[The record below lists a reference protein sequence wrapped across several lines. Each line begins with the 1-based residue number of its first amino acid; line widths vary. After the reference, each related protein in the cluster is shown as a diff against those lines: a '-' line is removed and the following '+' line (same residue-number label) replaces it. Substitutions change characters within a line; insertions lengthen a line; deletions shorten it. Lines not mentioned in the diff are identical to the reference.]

1 VVPPVERDNTAVDHE
16 YPFLGTDT
24 QRLLYVLYFNWQL
37 KEYCSRNGFVFF
49 DVYNKYTD
57 ARGYLCKEKSDGSVH
72 IKYGV
77 HIHQF
82 IGEHL
87 IHKQDVSHSSRAKRC
102 SELVSLPNGKMQAPI
117 QRSKPNEVS
126 DTNTC
131 SAPGSS
137 GRKVSRSFT
146 TSMTPHL
153 PSRRHPAS
161 VGGQKVVIDLGEW
174 DGKNRPV
181 GKCGQVQQAPMC
193 VHREQDRARAHTKH
207 TQSTLEA
214 HTKHTQ
220 STHKAHAAHISD
232 VAQKHAQHKT
242 TICNRA
248 YKAQSTHTH
257 T

>member
-1 VVPPVERDNTAVDHE
+1 MVPPVERDNTAVDHE

-24 QRLLYVLYFNWQL
+24 QRLRYVLYFNWQL

-87 IHKQDVSHSSRAKRC
+87 MRKQDVSHSSRAKRC
-102 SELVSLPNGKMQAPI
+102 SELVSSPNGNMQAKM

-131 SAPGSS
+131 SAPDSS
-137 GRKVSRSFT
+137 GRKVSRSFA
-146 TSMTPHL
+146 TSMTPHVQ
-153 PSRRHPAS
+153 SRRHPAS

-181 GKCGQVQQAPMC
+181 GKCGQVQQAPIC
-193 VHREQDRARAHTKH
+193 VHRELDRALAHKKH

-214 HTKHTQ
+214 HTKQTQ
-220 STHKAHAAHISD
+220 STRSTHITRSTEAHT
-232 VAQKHAQHKT
+232 QHKT
-242 TICNRA
+242 AIRNRA
-248 YKAQSTHTH
+248 YEAQSTRTH